1 MHQIIT
7 NILKNILTKSFF
19 QKNISVFF
27 IYENYTFPIDP
38 NVKLMSSKINL
49 KNLSVKLLFI
59 PRSMEYF

>member
-27 IYENYTFPIDP
+27 IYENYTFSIDP